1 MTGVWLWRWRVP
13 CTRGVKLHESGYWDV
28 GFCTGV
34 GGSVVIGSSVG
45 VDGADGVGSVG
56 GVGSGYGNSDSAGS
70 IGES

>member
-1 MTGVWLWRWRVP
+1 MG
-13 CTRGVKLHESGYWDV
+13 GVKLHESGYWDV

-45 VDGADGVGSVG
+45 VDGADGVVSVG